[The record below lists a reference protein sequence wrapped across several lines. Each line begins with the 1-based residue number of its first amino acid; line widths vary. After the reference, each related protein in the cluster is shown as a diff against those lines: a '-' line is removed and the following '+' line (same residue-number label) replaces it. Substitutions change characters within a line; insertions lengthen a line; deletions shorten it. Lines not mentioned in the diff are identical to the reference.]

1 MSLPFSHHSAARF
14 LRMPPPFNTFGTL
27 RLVLV
32 VGVVLLPR
40 LSSAQWTA
48 TIGAQSH
55 DLARQSLA
63 FLPNE
68 IWIHAGDSITWTL
81 ATNERHTVTFLP
93 ANQAVPD
100 VSTSCPGFANGAA
113 ICPRCRGRWRRSDQR
128 DGRWYV
134 NALCD
139 ALSGC

>member
-113 ICPRCRGRWRRSDQR
+113 IFDPSHLRRHLRRISED
-128 DGRWYV
+128 
-134 NALCD
+134 
-139 ALSGC
+139 